1 MLHFI
6 SLYGKKSSGRHLILV
21 ALLLCSLSPS
31 WAQTSVTRLLINGL
45 PCLLDSVA
53 NTYYSTLGA
62 DPAFPASLS
71 VAWDEGR
78 AATVSLDGQAVPA
91 TGGTV
96 TLGQLEGTHT
106 VALTDTAG
114 RVTQADVCF
123 TLLPLVSLDSVPD
136 VVDRTKRACHY
147 SLLAAPGTGNLP
159 DGQVFDHTA
168 TIKIRGASSAVYPKK
183 SYGIEICDS
192 EGEEVDAAL
201 LGYRDDGDW
210 ILEAMYADRAKM
222 RKQLCFDIWLAH
234 AGQPVDDA
242 KYSNGIRGQ
251 LVEVL
256 QNGRWR
262 GVYILSEKVDRKQL
276 GLKKIDEEDDGTLT
290 VRGISYKGEAWDNGT
305 AISLRGYDDAA
316 RTDTIYWQ
324 GWEQDY
330 PDEDGVFTWQ
340 YLKDLIDAIVAMD
353 AQDDATFCR
362 QVESLFDL
370 DNAIDYLLFL
380 EAVNAVDNNLKN
392 TFLSTY
398 NVQKGS
404 KWFFTPWDLDATFG
418 RMPDGSASG
427 LYAFTE
433 GGQMERNAL
442 FSRILRSS
450 LRDRVCDRW
459 RELSQTVYAPS
470 AIKARIERYAY
481 LLERSGAWARELA
494 QWPSVPDDLAGEV
507 SFMENWYD
515 ANFAVMN
522 SKLGNT
528 SVGIRPSAGLDGV
541 SVAVA
546 DGVVTVG
553 NAGTGDVRLTVY
565 NAEGRR
571 LLSAGITGS
580 RQIALGSGTY
590 VLRIEKGDAVSHEKI
605 LMP

>member
-136 VVDRTKRACHY
+136 VVDRTKRACHF
-147 SLLAAPGTGNLP
+147 SLVAAPGTGNLP

-242 KYSNGIRGQ
+242 KYPNGIRGQ

-330 PDEDGVFTWQ
+330 PDE
-340 YLKDLIDAIVAMD
+340 Y
-353 AQDDATFCR
+353 
-362 QVESLFDL
+362 
-370 DNAIDYLLFL
+370 
-380 EAVNAVDNNLKN
+380 
-392 TFLSTY
+392 
-398 NVQKGS
+398 
-404 KWFFTPWDLDATFG
+404 
-418 RMPDGSASG
+418 
-427 LYAFTE
+427 
-433 GGQMERNAL
+433 
-442 FSRILRSS
+442 
-450 LRDRVCDRW
+450 
-459 RELSQTVYAPS
+459 
-470 AIKARIERYAY
+470 
-481 LLERSGAWARELA
+481 GA
-494 QWPSVPDDLAGEV
+494 
-507 SFMENWYD
+507 
-515 ANFAVMN
+515 
-522 SKLGNT
+522 
-528 SVGIRPSAGLDGV
+528 
-541 SVAVA
+541 
-546 DGVVTVG
+546 
-553 NAGTGDVRLTVY
+553 
-565 NAEGRR
+565 
-571 LLSAGITGS
+571 
-580 RQIALGSGTY
+580 
-590 VLRIEKGDAVSHEKI
+590 
-605 LMP
+605 